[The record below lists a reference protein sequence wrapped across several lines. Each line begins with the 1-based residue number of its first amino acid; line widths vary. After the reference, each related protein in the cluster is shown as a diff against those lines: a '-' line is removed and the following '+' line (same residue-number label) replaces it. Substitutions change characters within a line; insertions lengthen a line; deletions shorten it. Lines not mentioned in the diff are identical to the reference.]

1 MNYRVTPGVHA
12 GFYPIL
18 TDYGGL
24 SFEAGLGYTFQEEGG
39 EILNTTSFHLAQR
52 LYWQLSY
59 HTYITQEISYQAFV
73 NDPTNFNI
81 SSYLYLD
88 TFLTDNLS
96 WRIGLEYYYDQEPS
110 PGAEKSDFSLLS
122 GISVRF

>member
-1 MNYRVTPGVHA
+1 
-12 GFYPIL
+12 
-18 TDYGGL
+18 
-24 SFEAGLGYTFQEEGG
+24 
-39 EILNTTSFHLAQR
+39 
-52 LYWQLSY
+52 
-59 HTYITQEISYQAFV
+59 V